1 MTADWFKDA
10 KMPSVTSFEDLKE
23 RCKNKKHLIIDYFSP
38 NCHYCYTFMPDF
50 NKIYDDLNERYGPEQ
65 IDIIKI
71 NGWEA
76 PQLT

>member
-1 MTADWFKDA
+1 
-10 KMPSVTSFEDLKE
+10 MPE
-23 RCKNKKHLIIDYFSP
+23 
-38 NCHYCYTFMPDF
+38 F